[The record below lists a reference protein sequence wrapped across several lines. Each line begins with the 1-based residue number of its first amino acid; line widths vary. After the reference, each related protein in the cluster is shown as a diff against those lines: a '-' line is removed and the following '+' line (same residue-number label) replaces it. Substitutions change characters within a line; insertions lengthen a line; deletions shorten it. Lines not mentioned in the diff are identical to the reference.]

1 VASVK
6 LRYVGPFAEVS
17 VPLGNEEYTLVKRN
31 HQAEFPADIAGNKS
45 EGLLAQPDNWE
56 RVAAKQERGD
66 AGKDGEG

>member
-6 LRYVGPFAEVS
+6 LRYIGPFAEVS

-31 HQAEFPADIAGNKS
+31 HQAEFPAEVAGNKS

-56 RVAAKQERGD
+56 RVAAKRDGD

>member
-6 LRYVGPFAEVS
+6 LRYIGPFAEVS

-31 HQAEFPADIAGNKS
+31 HQAEFPAEVAGNKS

-56 RVAAKQERGD
+56 RVAAKQESRD